1 MIKRFNLID
10 QIRGFAI
17 VLMIFFHFFY
27 DLDLFGY
34 VNIDFN
40 RDFFWFELP
49 RLIVFLFLLAM
60 GLSMPI
66 VHYPKMNWKK
76 FWPRWLKIA
85 GGALA
90 ISLYTYFMF
99 PSKWVYFG
107 TLHCIATASLFSI
120 PFMKI
125 PRISALIGVT
135 LLLLKLFFKI
145 NIPWI
150 VLDHSSMDY
159 IALFPWVGCVFLG
172 FGLWSIDF
180 HKRDLFKGKAFNLLE
195 YLGKRSLLIYII
207 HQPILYSLVF
217 VYNWLEKTL
226 I

>member
-1 MIKRFNLID
+1 MIKRFHLID

-17 VLMIFFHFFY
+17 VLMIIFHFFY
-27 DLDLFGY
+27 DLNLFNY
-34 VNIDFN
+34 VEIDFN

-60 GLSMPI
+60 GLSMPL
-66 VHYPKMNWKK
+66 VHHPKMNWKK
-76 FWPRWLKIA
+76 FWPRWGKIA
-85 GGALA
+85 AGALV
-90 ISLYTYFMF
+90 ISVYTYFLF
-99 PSKWVYFG
+99 PTRWVYFG

-125 PRISALIGVT
+125 PRTSALIGVV
-135 LLLLKLFFKI
+135 LLLLKLIFKI

-150 VLDHSSMDY
+150 VLSHSSMDY
-159 IALFPWVGCVFLG
+159 IALFPWIGCVFIG
-172 FGLWSIDF
+172 FGLWSVNF
-180 HKRDLFKGKAFNLLE
+180 HQLSVFRGKPFRMLE

-217 VYNWLEKTL
+217 CFDWLNKSL
-226 I
+226 